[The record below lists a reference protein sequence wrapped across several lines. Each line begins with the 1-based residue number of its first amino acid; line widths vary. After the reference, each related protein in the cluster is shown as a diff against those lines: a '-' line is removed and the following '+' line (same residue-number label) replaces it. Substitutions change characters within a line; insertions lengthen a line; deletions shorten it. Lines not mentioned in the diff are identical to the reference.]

1 MDGHLLRA
9 PNNIL
14 NLAKCHVVTFIQKSQ
29 YFLLFDPEIR
39 LLQNH
44 FEMGNYRLKCQTGF
58 LSLIEMKVGNS
69 YWLFS

>member
-44 FEMGNYRLKCQTGF
+44 FEMGNY
-58 LSLIEMKVGNS
+58 ID
-69 YWLFS
+69 